1 MKIAI
6 FHDHFAFI
14 GGGEKLVLTLAR
26 HLGADVISTDVDR
39 RLIELMGFTD
49 VNVISLGS
57 LSHTPP
63 LRQIQSTIKF
73 ASCDFRGKYDFFIFS
88 GNWAHYASNKHKPN
102 LFYCHT
108 PVRAFYDQRETM
120 AASMNPVAK
129 VAFLGWTA
137 VHSRFDK
144 KSIAR
149 IDQIA
154 CNSQNTARRIKKY
167 LGRDAAVIYP
177 PVDTGKY
184 RCISDD
190 GFWLSVNRLYP
201 EKRIEVQIEAFRQMP
216 GENLVIIG
224 NSGVGDHSAEYAVQ
238 LKQNL
243 PLNVTIIS
251 DVTEER
257 LIDYYGRC
265 RGLITTAIDEDFGM
279 TAVEAMAAG
288 KPVIAVA
295 EGGYLETIVDGE
307 TGKLIECQA
316 DAVVSAVQ
324 DIFKKQLWSRYKCE
338 ERSKLYDTSRFV
350 SSVEKTIKGTS
361 GKHGNA

>member
-39 RLIELMGFTD
+39 RLIELMGFND

-57 LSHTPP
+57 LCRTPP

-88 GNWAHYASNKHKPN
+88 GNWAHHASNKHKPN

-108 PVRAFYDQRETM
+108 PVRAFYDQREVM
-120 AASMNPVAK
+120 AATMNPVARI
-129 VAFLGWTA
+129 AFLGWTA
-137 VHSRFDK
+137 AHSRLDLR
-144 KSIAR
+144 SIGR
-149 IDQIA
+149 IDRIA

-167 LGRDAAVIYP
+167 LGRDATVIYP
-177 PVDTGKY
+177 PVDTSKY
-184 RCISDD
+184 RYICDD

-216 GENLVIIG
+216 EEKLVIIG
-224 NSGVGDHSAEYAVQ
+224 NCGVGDHSVEYAAG
-238 LKQNL
+238 LKKDL
-243 PLNVTIIS
+243 PANVTMIS
-251 DVTEER
+251 DVAEDQ
-257 LIDYYGRC
+257 LIDYCGRC
-265 RGLITTAIDEDFGM
+265 RGLITTAADEDFGM
-279 TAVEAMAAG
+279 TVIEAMAAG

-295 EGGYLETIVDGE
+295 EGGYLETVADSI
-307 TGKLIECQA
+307 TGKFIECVPEA
-316 DAVVSAVQ
+316 IVCSVKGAGTEWS
-324 DIFKKQLWSRYKCE
+324 WSRDECE
-338 ERSKLYDTSRFV
+338 QRSKLYDTSKFICACG
-350 SSVEKTIKGTS
+350 EAITGLE
-361 GKHGNA
+361 

>member
-49 VNVISLGS
+49 VNVISLGG

-88 GNWAHYASNKHKPN
+88 GNWAHYASNRHKPN

-154 CNSQNTARRIKKY
+154 CNSQNTVRRIKKY
-167 LGRDAAVIYP
+167 LGMDAIVIYP

-184 RCISDD
+184 RYISDD

-216 GENLVIIG
+216 EEKLIIIG
-224 NSGVGDHSAEYAVQ
+224 NCGVGDHSADYAKG
-238 LKQNL
+238 LKMNL
-243 PLNVTIIS
+243 PPNVTLVG
-251 DVTEER
+251 DVSEER

-265 RGLITTAIDEDFGM
+265 RGVITTAADEDFGM
-279 TAVEAMAAG
+279 SAVEAMAAG

-295 EGGYLETIVDGE
+295 EGGYLETVVDGV
-307 TGKLIECQA
+307 TGKLIECNP
-316 DAVVSAVQ
+316 DAVICAVNGAGTEWN
-324 DIFKKQLWSRYKCE
+324 WSKSECDTRC
-338 ERSKLYDTSRFV
+338 KLYD
-350 SSVEKTIKGTS
+350 SSKFISCFKDAVKGF
-361 GKHGNA
+361 K